1 MATLAKRTPRTYP
14 APPCHVLIR
23 TPFCARLI
31 RALSSAT
38 SATQTPRLFL
48 DCLNRIGE
56 TVKVIRGLS
65 VVVRVFPSRCPSP
78 QPLSSA
84 AGRTA
89 AQRRSILR
97 PRGIE
102 ATASGRQN
110 VCCAGLG
117 PLQAAACLERLEDVV
132 RYMEDIGGGSAEF
145 GTCARASFLCVKIC
159 SSDASMSLCNVSH
172 GFIYSFQCDLVS
184 TLTVDI
190 HLYFQLLSAPN
201 HGGSCLL
208 EQTFHRVLLFS
219 TVASY
224 SLFCDTQS
232 YIQYSVSK

>member
-1 MATLAKRTPRTYP
+1 
-14 APPCHVLIR
+14 
-23 TPFCARLI
+23 
-31 RALSSAT
+31 
-38 SATQTPRLFL
+38 
-48 DCLNRIGE
+48 
-56 TVKVIRGLS
+56 VKVIRGLS
-65 VVVRVFPSRCPSP
+65 VVVRVFCTVAPALSLSP
-78 QPLSSA
+78 LPPRTSPRQSPPPPLASGPQA
-84 AGRTA
+84 LRP
-89 AQRRSILR
+89 RSILR

-110 VCCAGLG
+110 VCCAGH
-117 PLQAAACLERLEDVV
+117 
-132 RYMEDIGGGSAEF
+132 
-145 GTCARASFLCVKIC
+145 C